1 MKRITK
7 CRACGSPALSPALNI
22 SGMASGQN
30 GFFGGGAP
38 REEEEYVFCD
48 SSQDEN
54 ACGLLQ
60 RKYESEGANPS
71 QRMPSGTYRATRNH
85 LRTVATEA
93 LELVSGRECS
103 VLDIGCSDGS
113 LLSYYPRWVER
124 VGVEPDDIVD
134 QVGVWASTYRTTF
147 PSPETHSAFK
157 ERQFDIVTAISVF
170 EDIDD
175 PAEFLR
181 SVKDVMTDD
190 GIFVLETLYA
200 PVILT
205 RTCVDSFFEKRSAF
219 YSLSVLEALFREV
232 GMKIFRGAL
241 TDKDGGS
248 VRLYVTHDHVE
259 EYDFDPWYERLARL
273 WDEENALGLR
283 LAAPYRAFEGRAAE
297 ACGAFRAELD
307 AVSQR
312 GDIAHI
318 LGAGPTAAELYA
330 WAGGKKSVVEAAVVP
345 YNPSSDERL
354 FSGGPPLVST
364 AEANALEP
372 DIFIAPAV
380 AKREVLEQWQEPIMR
395 GARILFASP
404 YPHMVHAGNF
414 AAEFGKSMAEG
425 DGAGGPET
433 LRAILGAAGGPRLV
447 FESTPEKQKFAG

>member
-1 MKRITK
+1 M
-7 CRACGSPALSPALNI
+7 
-22 SGMASGQN
+22 
-30 GFFGGGAP
+30 
-38 REEEEYVFCD
+38 
-48 SSQDEN
+48 
-54 ACGLLQ
+54 
-60 RKYESEGANPS
+60 
-71 QRMPSGTYRATRNH
+71 
-85 LRTVATEA
+85 
-93 LELVSGRECS
+93 
-103 VLDIGCSDGS
+103 
-113 LLSYYPRWVER
+113 
-124 VGVEPDDIVD
+124 
-134 QVGVWASTYRTTF
+134 
-147 PSPETHSAFK
+147 
-157 ERQFDIVTAISVF
+157 
-170 EDIDD
+170 
-175 PAEFLR
+175 
-181 SVKDVMTDD
+181 
-190 GIFVLETLYA
+190 
-200 PVILT
+200 
-205 RTCVDSFFEKRSAF
+205 
-219 YSLSVLEALFREV
+219 
-232 GMKIFRGAL
+232 
-241 TDKDGGS
+241 
-248 VRLYVTHDHVE
+248 
-259 EYDFDPWYERLARL
+259 
-273 WDEENALGLR
+273 LGLR